1 MYETFFGL
9 HERPFDLTT
18 NPRFLFLTPRHREA
32 LSTLRYG
39 LSAPRGLTL
48 LLGDAGTG
56 KTTVL
61 RAALNEERRPE
72 NRNVLLTNPTLTRPE
87 FYEFIA
93 RGFNL
98 DESCANSKARF
109 LTEFQRDV
117 HERHSAGGLTTLII
131 DEAQSLPYELLE
143 EVRLL
148 ANIETS
154 TVKLLNL
161 VLVGQPELADRL
173 NEQSLRQLKQ
183 RITLRAQL
191 APLDLKETA
200 AYVAGRLR
208 IAGGN
213 VSEILTKN
221 AVLAIHEISTGLPRI
236 VNVLADNALMGG
248 FASQTK
254 PVDAAI
260 VREVARDFDFG
271 VGAVASAPP
280 FSLPSVTTAPPAQPG
295 APRQRRGHRQRRCDG
310 RRARRGPCRGPP
322 GRRRGGARSASCS
335 FETRGAVDECSEP
348 GPVPVRRVDARARA
362 PERGPAHMTARACL
376 SLSAAARPADAG
388 GAARPLCAAQ
398 TAPASPPGDAVAD
411 AEPRPAGTAPAPPPR
426 AHRSRPTT

>member
-1 MYETFFGL
+1 MYETFYGL

-98 DESCANSKARF
+98 DESCAQSKARF

-117 HERHSAGGLTTLII
+117 HERHQAGGLTTLII

-191 APLDLKETA
+191 TPLDLQGDGGLRRRPA
-200 AYVAGRLR
+200 AHRR
-208 IAGGN
+208 
-213 VSEILTKN
+213 
-221 AVLAIHEISTGLPRI
+221 
-236 VNVLADNALMGG
+236 
-248 FASQTK
+248 
-254 PVDAAI
+254 
-260 VREVARDFDFG
+260 
-271 VGAVASAPP
+271 
-280 FSLPSVTTAPPAQPG
+280 
-295 APRQRRGHRQRRCDG
+295 RQRQRDPHQERRPGHPRDLQRPAAHRQR
-310 RRARRGPCRGPP
+310 A
-322 GRRRGGARSASCS
+322 
-335 FETRGAVDECSEP
+335 
-348 GPVPVRRVDARARA
+348 
-362 PERGPAHMTARACL
+362 
-376 SLSAAARPADAG
+376 
-388 GAARPLCAAQ
+388 
-398 TAPASPPGDAVAD
+398 
-411 AEPRPAGTAPAPPPR
+411 
-426 AHRSRPTT
+426 RPTTR

>member
-1 MYETFFGL
+1 MYESFFGL
-9 HERPFDLTT
+9 RERPFDLTT

-39 LSAPRGLTL
+39 LSAPRGLTI

-61 RAALNEERRPE
+61 RAALSEEKRPE

-93 RGFNL
+93 RGFGL
-98 DESCANSKARF
+98 DGDCATSKARF
-109 LTEFQRDV
+109 LMEFQRDV
-117 HERHSAGGLTTLII
+117 HERHQHGGLTTLII

-200 AYVAGRLR
+200 AYIAGRLR

-236 VNVLADNALMGG
+236 VNVVADNALMGG
-248 FASQTK
+248 FASHTK

-271 VGAVASAPP
+271 HSPVAV
-280 FSLPSVTTAPPAQPG
+280 PSPALTPPG
-295 APRQRRGHRQRRCDG
+295 APAIASPAGLAPRYPAMPDRFRDAGDETSAVGVNPG
-310 RRARRGPCRGPP
+310 RPGDQAEYDEQARRKKR
-322 GRRRGGARSASCS
+322 
-335 FETRGAVDECSEP
+335 F
-348 GPVPVRRVDARARA
+348 
-362 PERGPAHMTARACL
+362 L
-376 SLSAAARPADAG
+376 FF
-388 GAARPLCAAQ
+388 
-398 TAPASPPGDAVAD
+398 
-411 AEPRPAGTAPAPPPR
+411 
-426 AHRSRPTT
+426 

>member
-1 MYETFFGL
+1 MYEAFFGL
-9 HERPFDLTT
+9 RERPFDLTT

-61 RAALNEERRPE
+61 RAALSEERRPE
-72 NRNVLLTNPTLTRPE
+72 NRHVLLTNPTLTRAE

-93 RGFNL
+93 RGFRL
-98 DESCANSKARF
+98 SEECAQSKARF
-109 LTEFQRDV
+109 LMEFQRDV
-117 HERHSAGGLTTLII
+117 QERHLAGGITTLII

-191 APLDLKETA
+191 GPLDLRETA
-200 AYVAGRLR
+200 AYIAGRLR

-213 VSEILTKN
+213 VSEIFTKD
-221 AVLAIHEISTGLPRI
+221 AVVAIYEISAGLPRI
-236 VNVLADNALMGG
+236 INVLSDNALMGG
-248 FASQTK
+248 FGSQIK
-254 PVDAAI
+254 PVDATI
-260 VREVARDFDFG
+260 VREVGRDFDFTANRPVPMG
-271 VGAVASAPP
+271 TGGGSAGHLPVAPGPSRDGEPDPFGDAGEREPEDVPRAARAVGGGEAP
-280 FSLPSVTTAPPAQPG
+280 FG
-295 APRQRRGHRQRRCDG
+295 GEAPRKRR
-310 RRARRGPCRGPP
+310 
-322 GRRRGGARSASCS
+322 
-335 FETRGAVDECSEP
+335 F
-348 GPVPVRRVDARARA
+348 
-362 PERGPAHMTARACL
+362 L
-376 SLSAAARPADAG
+376 FF
-388 GAARPLCAAQ
+388 
-398 TAPASPPGDAVAD
+398 
-411 AEPRPAGTAPAPPPR
+411 
-426 AHRSRPTT
+426 

>member
-1 MYETFFGL
+1 M
-9 HERPFDLTT
+9 
-18 NPRFLFLTPRHREA
+18 
-32 LSTLRYG
+32 
-39 LSAPRGLTL
+39 

-93 RGFNL
+93 RGFGL
-98 DESCANSKARF
+98 DESCVQSKARF

-117 HERHSAGGLTTLII
+117 HERHEAGGLTTLII

-200 AYVAGRLR
+200 AYIAGRLR

-213 VSEILTKN
+213 VSEIFTKS

-236 VNVLADNALMGG
+236 INVLSDNALMGG
-248 FASQTK
+248 FALQIK
-254 PVDAAI
+254 PVDATI
-260 VREVARDFDFG
+260 VREVGRDFDFG
-271 VGAVASAPP
+271 AGPRRRAAPAAADGRPRRRPAEADADAHRRPRSRSPRRPTRVAE
-280 FSLPSVTTAPPAQPG
+280 G
-295 APRQRRGHRQRRCDG
+295 G
-310 RRARRGPCRGPP
+310 RRA
-322 GRRRGGARSASCS
+322 GRRRR
-335 FETRGAVDECSEP
+335 AVGD
-348 GPVPVRRVDARARA
+348 
-362 PERGPAHMTARACL
+362 TARRKRFL
-376 SLSAAARPADAG
+376 FF
-388 GAARPLCAAQ
+388 
-398 TAPASPPGDAVAD
+398 
-411 AEPRPAGTAPAPPPR
+411 
-426 AHRSRPTT
+426 

>member
-1 MYETFFGL
+1 MYETFYGL

-39 LSAPRGLTL
+39 LSAPRGLTV

-72 NRNVLLTNPTLTRPE
+72 NRNVLLTNPTLTRQE

-93 RGFNL
+93 RGFGL
-98 DESCANSKARF
+98 DESCAQSKARF

-117 HERHSAGGLTTLII
+117 HERHEAGGLTTLII
-131 DEAQSLPYELLE
+131 DEAQSLPYDLLE

-183 RITLRAQL
+183 RITLRTQL
-191 APLDLKETA
+191 TPLDLRETA
-200 AYVAGRLR
+200 AYIAGRLR
-208 IAGGN
+208 IAGGV
-213 VSEILTKN
+213 VSDIFTKK
-221 AVLAIHEISTGLPRI
+221 AVVAIFEISAGLPRI
-236 VNVLADNALMGG
+236 INVLSDNALMGG
-248 FASQTK
+248 FAATK
-254 PVDAAI
+254 KAG
-260 VREVARDFDFG
+260 RCR
-271 VGAVASAPP
+271 
-280 FSLPSVTTAPPAQPG
+280 
-295 APRQRRGHRQRRCDG
+295 HR
-310 RRARRGPCRGPP
+310 P
-322 GRRRGGARSASCS
+322 
-335 FETRGAVDECSEP
+335 
-348 GPVPVRRVDARARA
+348 
-362 PERGPAHMTARACL
+362 
-376 SLSAAARPADAG
+376 
-388 GAARPLCAAQ
+388 
-398 TAPASPPGDAVAD
+398 
-411 AEPRPAGTAPAPPPR
+411 
-426 AHRSRPTT
+426 

>member
-1 MYETFFGL
+1 MYEAFFGL
-9 HERPFDLTT
+9 RERPFDLTT

-39 LSAPRGLTL
+39 LSAPRGLTI

-61 RAALNEERRPE
+61 RAALSEERRPE
-72 NRNVLLTNPTLTRPE
+72 NRHVLLTNPTLTRAE

-93 RGFNL
+93 RGFRL
-98 DESCANSKARF
+98 SEGCAQSKARF

-117 HERHSAGGLTTLII
+117 QDRHAAGGTTTLII

-154 TVKLLNL
+154 TAKLLNL

-191 APLDLKETA
+191 APLDLRETA
-200 AYVAGRLR
+200 AYVAGRFR

-213 VSEILTKN
+213 VSDAFTKD
-221 AVLAIHEISTGLPRI
+221 AVIAIYEISSGLPRI
-236 VNVLADNALMGG
+236 INVLADNALMGG
-248 FASQTK
+248 FASQEK
-254 PVDAAI
+254 PVDASV
-260 VREVARDFDFG
+260 VREVGRDFDFNG
-271 VGAVASAPP
+271 ASVGSMLGSVAGAGGLRVAPG
-280 FSLPSVTTAPPAQPG
+280 PSRPALSDEMALGDVPLSE
-295 APRQRRGHRQRRCDG
+295 APRVGHGVSGDG
-310 RRARRGPCRGPP
+310 ADG
-322 GRRRGGARSASCS
+322 SV
-335 FETRGAVDECSEP
+335 RGA
-348 GPVPVRRVDARARA
+348 A
-362 PERGPAHMTARACL
+362 PRKKRFL
-376 SLSAAARPADAG
+376 FF
-388 GAARPLCAAQ
+388 
-398 TAPASPPGDAVAD
+398 
-411 AEPRPAGTAPAPPPR
+411 
-426 AHRSRPTT
+426 

>member
-1 MYETFFGL
+1 MYEAFFGL
-9 HERPFDLTT
+9 RERPFDLTT

-61 RAALNEERRPE
+61 RAALSEERRSE
-72 NRNVLLTNPTLTRPE
+72 NRHVLVTNPTLTRTE
-87 FYEFIA
+87 FYEYLS
-93 RGFNL
+93 RGFRL
-98 DESCANSKARF
+98 HEECARSKARF
-109 LTEFQRDV
+109 LVEFQRDV
-117 HERHSAGGLTTLII
+117 QERHLAGGITTLII

-173 NEQSLRQLKQ
+173 NEASLRQLKQ

-191 APLDLKETA
+191 QALDLRETA

-213 VSEILTKN
+213 VADIFTKE
-221 AVLAIHEISTGLPRI
+221 AVLAIYELSTGLPRI
-236 VNVLADNALMGG
+236 VNVVSDNALMGG
-248 FASQTK
+248 FALQAK
-254 PVDAAI
+254 PVDAEI
-260 VREVARDFDFG
+260 VREVGRDFDFPAM
-271 VGAVASAPP
+271 AVDAAGRRLPVAPGP
-280 FSLPSVTTAPPAQPG
+280 LRPPADAAPSKELAMAAEEIDESEPHVAQAAG
-295 APRQRRGHRQRRCDG
+295 ADG
-310 RRARRGPCRGPP
+310 GRAPALT
-322 GRRRGGARSASCS
+322 GRRRR
-335 FETRGAVDECSEP
+335 F
-348 GPVPVRRVDARARA
+348 
-362 PERGPAHMTARACL
+362 L
-376 SLSAAARPADAG
+376 FF
-388 GAARPLCAAQ
+388 
-398 TAPASPPGDAVAD
+398 
-411 AEPRPAGTAPAPPPR
+411 
-426 AHRSRPTT
+426 

>member
-1 MYETFFGL
+1 MYETFYGL

-39 LSAPRGLTL
+39 LSAPRGLTVV
-48 LLGDAGTG
+48 LGDAGTG

-72 NRNVLLTNPTLTRPE
+72 NRNVLLTNPTLTRQE

-93 RGFNL
+93 RGFGL
-98 DESCANSKARF
+98 DDSCVQSKARF

-117 HERHSAGGLTTLII
+117 HERHEAGGLTTLII

-191 APLDLKETA
+191 TPLDLKETA

-213 VSEILTKN
+213 VSEILTKKRRRRH
-221 AVLAIHEISTGLPRI
+221 LR
-236 VNVLADNALMGG
+236 D
-248 FASQTK
+248 
-254 PVDAAI
+254 VDRPAAHH
-260 VREVARDFDFG
+260 
-271 VGAVASAPP
+271 
-280 FSLPSVTTAPPAQPG
+280 Q
-295 APRQRRGHRQRRCDG
+295 
-310 RRARRGPCRGPP
+310 RARRQRAH
-322 GRRRGGARSASCS
+322 GRLRAQEPSRSMPTSCATSAATSISASGCAAADRRGWRPLRPADGAARPAASA
-335 FETRGAVDECSEP
+335 A
-348 GPVPVRRVDARARA
+348 DAA
-362 PERGPAHMTARACL
+362 PA
-376 SLSAAARPADAG
+376 LSAAAPR
-388 GAARPLCAAQ
+388 
-398 TAPASPPGDAVAD
+398 PPGTSEPPDVGPPRKEAAAVLLSD
-411 AEPRPAGTAPAPPPR
+411 VGPLRKIEPPSAACGHNCPPAGAPGSKMDTC
-426 AHRSRPTT
+426 HG

>member
-1 MYETFFGL
+1 MYETFYGL
-9 HERPFDLTT
+9 QERPFDLTT

-39 LSAPRGLTL
+39 LSAPRGLTV

-93 RGFNL
+93 RGFGL
-98 DESCANSKARF
+98 DESCVQSKARF

-117 HERHSAGGLTTLII
+117 YERHEAGGLTTLII
-131 DEAQSLPYELLE
+131 DEAQSLPYDLLE

-200 AYVAGRLR
+200 AYIAGRLR
-208 IAGGN
+208 IAGGV
-213 VSEILTKN
+213 VSEIFTKN
-221 AVLAIHEISTGLPRI
+221 AVMAVYELSTGLPRI
-236 VNVLADNALMGG
+236 INVLCDNALVGG
-248 FASQTK
+248 FAAGTR
-254 PVDAAI
+254 PVDAET
-260 VREVARDFDFG
+260 VRDVGRDFDFG
-271 VGAVASAPP
+271 I
-280 FSLPSVTTAPPAQPG
+280 LP
-295 APRQRRGHRQRRCDG
+295 
-310 RRARRGPCRGPP
+310 
-322 GRRRGGARSASCS
+322 RSAGGNGEDTTES
-335 FETRGAVDECSEP
+335 TRPEAQIVRGYPSALASDSNAPVLPQGGQPVD
-348 GPVPVRRVDARARA
+348 DLAR
-362 PERGPAHMTARACL
+362 GT
-376 SLSAAARPADAG
+376 AAA
-388 GAARPLCAAQ
+388 AAPKKRKFLFF
-398 TAPASPPGDAVAD
+398 
-411 AEPRPAGTAPAPPPR
+411 
-426 AHRSRPTT
+426 

>member
-1 MYETFFGL
+1 MYETFYGL

-72 NRNVLLTNPTLTRPE
+72 NRNVLLTNPTLTRSE

-98 DESCANSKARF
+98 DESCAQSKARF

-236 VNVLADNALMGG
+236 VNVLRRQRADGRLRRRRPSRSTPPSSAR
-248 FASQTK
+248 S
-254 PVDAAI
+254 
-260 VREVARDFDFG
+260 ARDFDFG
-271 VGAVASAPP
+271 VGARGVGAAIHAAERDHGAPP
-280 FSLPSVTTAPPAQPG
+280 NG
-295 APRQRRGHRQRRCDG
+295 ARPRVSDAGHRQRRCWSIAASATVACPDAAG
-310 RRARRGPCRGPP
+310 RR
-322 GRRRGGARSASCS
+322 GATKKR
-335 FETRGAVDECSEP
+335 F
-348 GPVPVRRVDARARA
+348 
-362 PERGPAHMTARACL
+362 L
-376 SLSAAARPADAG
+376 FF
-388 GAARPLCAAQ
+388 
-398 TAPASPPGDAVAD
+398 
-411 AEPRPAGTAPAPPPR
+411 
-426 AHRSRPTT
+426 

>member
-1 MYETFFGL
+1 MYETFYGL

-39 LSAPRGLTL
+39 LSAPRGITV

-93 RGFNL
+93 RGFGL
-98 DESCANSKARF
+98 DESCVQSKARF

-117 HERHSAGGLTTLII
+117 YERHEAGGLTTLII

-191 APLDLKETA
+191 TPLDLRETA

-208 IAGGN
+208 IAGGV
-213 VSEILTKN
+213 VSDIFTKK
-221 AVLAIHEISTGLPRI
+221 AVVAIFEMSTGLPRI
-236 VNVLADNALMGG
+236 VNVIADNALMGG
-248 FASQTK
+248 FAAGAK
-254 PVDAAI
+254 PVDADV
-260 VREVARDFDFG
+260 VREVAGDFDFG
-271 VGAVASAPP
+271 LTPARASA
-280 FSLPSVTTAPPAQPG
+280 
-295 APRQRRGHRQRRCDG
+295 G
-310 RRARRGPCRGPP
+310 RLDAAGS
-322 GRRRGGARSASCS
+322 GGALRVA
-335 FETRGAVDECSEP
+335 P
-348 GPVPVRRVDARARA
+348 GPERPGNPGGPSLAESA
-362 PERGPAHMTARACL
+362 PL
-376 SLSAAARPADAG
+376 
-388 GAARPLCAAQ
+388 
-398 TAPASPPGDAVAD
+398 
-411 AEPRPAGTAPAPPPR
+411 APAPAASEPEPPGPPPKR
-426 AHRSRPTT
+426 KRLLFF

>member
-1 MYETFFGL
+1 MYESFYGL
-9 HERPFDLTT
+9 RERPFDLTT

-39 LSAPRGLTL
+39 LSSPRGITV

-72 NRNVLLTNPTLTRPE
+72 NRNVLLTNPTLTRQE

-98 DESCANSKARF
+98 DESCAQSKARF

-117 HERHSAGGLTTLII
+117 HERHQAGGLTTLII

-148 ANIETS
+148 ANIETA

-183 RITLRAQL
+183 RITLRAHL
-191 APLDLKETA
+191 TPLDLKETA

-208 IAGGN
+208 IAGGI
-213 VSEILTKN
+213 VSDIFTKQ
-221 AVLAIHEISTGLPRI
+221 AVMAIYEISNGLPRI
-236 VNVLADNALMGG
+236 INVLSDNALMGG
-248 FASQTK
+248 FASQSK
-254 PVDAAI
+254 PVDTNI
-260 VREVARDFDFG
+260 VREVGRDFDFG
-271 VGAVASAPP
+271 IAPSAPAAAP
-280 FSLPSVTTAPPAQPG
+280 LHGSHLSLGPGPSREAADGGGYAERPA
-295 APRQRRGHRQRRCDG
+295 APRALGHSQPVEAMAPQLRPTPADT
-310 RRARRGPCRGPP
+310 
-322 GRRRGGARSASCS
+322 GGSD
-335 FETRGAVDECSEP
+335 T
-348 GPVPVRRVDARARA
+348 VRRKRFRFF
-362 PERGPAHMTARACL
+362 
-376 SLSAAARPADAG
+376 
-388 GAARPLCAAQ
+388 
-398 TAPASPPGDAVAD
+398 
-411 AEPRPAGTAPAPPPR
+411 
-426 AHRSRPTT
+426 

>member
-1 MYETFFGL
+1 MYETFYGL

-39 LSAPRGLTL
+39 LSAPRGLTVV
-48 LLGDAGTG
+48 LGDAGTG

-93 RGFNL
+93 RGFGL
-98 DESCANSKARF
+98 DDSCVQSKARF

-117 HERHSAGGLTTLII
+117 HERHEAGGLTTLII

-213 VSEILTKN
+213 VSEILTKS

-236 VNVLADNALMGG
+236 INVLADNALMGG
-248 FASQTK
+248 FALQIK
-254 PVDAAI
+254 PVDATV
-260 VREVARDFDFG
+260 VRDVAHDFDFG
-271 VGAVASAPP
+271 TGTRAPAEATDVRP
-280 FSLPSVTTAPPAQPG
+280 RPAADAYVPAALRVEERPEAP
-295 APRQRRGHRQRRCDG
+295 
-310 RRARRGPCRGPP
+310 
-322 GRRRGGARSASCS
+322 
-335 FETRGAVDECSEP
+335 
-348 GPVPVRRVDARARA
+348 RARA
-362 PERGPAHMTARACL
+362 AGEAPTAVT
-376 SLSAAARPADAG
+376 S
-388 GAARPLCAAQ
+388 
-398 TAPASPPGDAVAD
+398 GD
-411 AEPRPAGTAPAPPPR
+411 
-426 AHRSRPTT
+426 TTRKKRFLFF

>member
-1 MYETFFGL
+1 MYETFYGL
-9 HERPFDLTT
+9 RERPFDLTT

-98 DESCANSKARF
+98 DESCAQSKARF

-191 APLDLKETA
+191 TPLDLKETA

-221 AVLAIHEISTGLPRI
+221 AVLAIHEISNGLPRI

-248 FASQTK
+248 FAAHIK
-254 PVDAAI
+254 PVDAAT
-260 VREVARDFDFG
+260 VREVGRDFDFG
-271 VGAVASAPP
+271 AGGVAVQPP
-280 FSLPSVTTAPPAQPG
+280 FA
-295 APRQRRGHRQRRCDG
+295 
-310 RRARRGPCRGPP
+310 
-322 GRRRGGARSASCS
+322 
-335 FETRGAVDECSEP
+335 
-348 GPVPVRRVDARARA
+348 ARA
-362 PERGPAHMTARACL
+362 
-376 SLSAAARPADAG
+376 AAARPNGVAPERAVPVSEEVGNIGVIDRGLGDGRAPSADDTAG
-388 GAARPLCAAQ
+388 ARKKRFLFF
-398 TAPASPPGDAVAD
+398 
-411 AEPRPAGTAPAPPPR
+411 
-426 AHRSRPTT
+426 

>member
-9 HERPFDLTT
+9 RERPFDLTT

-61 RAALNEERRPE
+61 RAALSEEKRPE

-93 RGFNL
+93 RGFGL
-98 DESCANSKARF
+98 DETCATSKARF
-109 LTEFQRDV
+109 LMEFQRDV
-117 HERHSAGGLTTLII
+117 HERHQVGGLTTLII

-191 APLDLKETA
+191 TPLDLKETA

-208 IAGGN
+208 IAGGV
-213 VSEILTKN
+213 VSDIFTKQ
-221 AVLAIHEISTGLPRI
+221 AVMAIYEISHGLPRI
-236 VNVLADNALMGG
+236 INVLSDNALMGG
-248 FASQTK
+248 FAAHTK
-254 PVDAAI
+254 PVDTDI
-260 VREVARDFDFG
+260 VREVGRDFDFQGPRPQAVLAGTSGTSGTSG
-271 VGAVASAPP
+271 VAGAAMRVAPGPSRPGDGGEAHGAAAASAPIP
-280 FSLPSVTTAPPAQPG
+280 SVPRLPSRPEPEPAEG
-295 APRQRRGHRQRRCDG
+295 D
-310 RRARRGPCRGPP
+310 
-322 GRRRGGARSASCS
+322 
-335 FETRGAVDECSEP
+335 
-348 GPVPVRRVDARARA
+348 
-362 PERGPAHMTARACL
+362 TARKKRFL
-376 SLSAAARPADAG
+376 FF
-388 GAARPLCAAQ
+388 
-398 TAPASPPGDAVAD
+398 
-411 AEPRPAGTAPAPPPR
+411 
-426 AHRSRPTT
+426 

>member
-9 HERPFDLTT
+9 RERPFDLTT

-61 RAALNEERRPE
+61 RAALNEERRTE
-72 NRNVLLTNPTLTRPE
+72 NRHVLLTNPTLTRSE

-93 RGFNL
+93 RGFRL
-98 DESCANSKARF
+98 SEESTRSKARF
-109 LTEFQRDV
+109 LMEFQRDV
-117 HERHSAGGLTTLII
+117 QERHLAGGITTLII

-191 APLDLKETA
+191 QPLDLRETA
-200 AYVAGRLR
+200 SYVAGRLR

-213 VSEILTKN
+213 VSEIFTKD
-221 AVLAIHEISTGLPRI
+221 AVVAIHEVSTGLPRI
-236 VNVLADNALMGG
+236 VNVVSDNSLMSG
-248 FASQTK
+248 FAAQTK

-260 VREVARDFDFG
+260 VRETSGDFDFRRPAPAANG
-271 VGAVASAPP
+271 LRHLPVAE
-280 FSLPSVTTAPPAQPG
+280 G
-295 APRQRRGHRQRRCDG
+295 
-310 RRARRGPCRGPP
+310 P
-322 GRRRGGARSASCS
+322 GR
-335 FETRGAVDECSEP
+335 P
-348 GPVPVRRVDARARA
+348 
-362 PERGPAHMTARACL
+362 
-376 SLSAAARPADAG
+376 AAAPLAADDAG
-388 GAARPLCAAQ
+388 PDADFPDVPRAVG
-398 TAPASPPGDAVAD
+398 TTDAVA
-411 AEPRPAGTAPAPPPR
+411 PVAGIANR
-426 AHRSRPTT
+426 KRRFLFF

>member
-1 MYETFFGL
+1 MYESFFGL
-9 HERPFDLTT
+9 RERPFDLTT

-39 LSAPRGLTL
+39 LSAPRGLTM

-61 RAALNEERRPE
+61 RAALSEERRPE
-72 NRNVLLTNPTLTRPE
+72 NRHVLLTNPTLTRPE

-93 RGFNL
+93 RGFRL
-98 DESCANSKARF
+98 SEDCAQSKARF
-109 LTEFQRDV
+109 LMEFQRDV
-117 HERHSAGGLTTLII
+117 QERHQAGGITTLII

-191 APLDLKETA
+191 TPLDLRETA
-200 AYVAGRLR
+200 SYIAGRLR

-213 VSEILTKN
+213 VSEIFTKD
-221 AVLAIHEISTGLPRI
+221 AVVAVHELSTGLPRI
-236 VNVLADNALMGG
+236 INVLSDNALMGG
-248 FASQTK
+248 FASQTQ
-254 PVDAAI
+254 PVDARI
-260 VREVARDFDFG
+260 VHEVAGDFDFNG
-271 VGAVASAPP
+271 
-280 FSLPSVTTAPPAQPG
+280 TRPA
-295 APRQRRGHRQRRCDG
+295 
-310 RRARRGPCRGPP
+310 
-322 GRRRGGARSASCS
+322 
-335 FETRGAVDECSEP
+335 
-348 GPVPVRRVDARARA
+348 ARARTGDGLGHLAIA
-362 PERGPAHMTARACL
+362 PGPQRPGEPAPSDSPVAMLPGDLPLTDRPHVPG
-376 SLSAAARPADAG
+376 SVDDAASHG
-388 GAARPLCAAQ
+388 
-398 TAPASPPGDAVAD
+398 APAL
-411 AEPRPAGTAPAPPPR
+411 PRKKR
-426 AHRSRPTT
+426 FLFF

>member
-1 MYETFFGL
+1 MYETFYGL

-39 LSAPRGLTL
+39 LSAPRGLTV

-93 RGFNL
+93 RGFGL
-98 DESCANSKARF
+98 DDSCVQSKARF

-117 HERHSAGGLTTLII
+117 HERHEAGGLTTLII

-213 VSEILTKN
+213 VSEILTKS
-221 AVLAIHEISTGLPRI
+221 AVMAIYEISTGLPRI
-236 VNVLADNALMGG
+236 INVLADNALMGG
-248 FASQTK
+248 FALQTK
-254 PVDAAI
+254 PVDADG
-260 VREVARDFDFG
+260 RAR
-271 VGAVASAPP
+271 
-280 FSLPSVTTAPPAQPG
+280 
-295 APRQRRGHRQRRCDG
+295 G
-310 RRARRGPCRGPP
+310 RRATSI
-322 GRRRGGARSASCS
+322 SA
-335 FETRGAVDECSEP
+335 
-348 GPVPVRRVDARARA
+348 
-362 PERGPAHMTARACL
+362 
-376 SLSAAARPADAG
+376 
-388 GAARPLCAAQ
+388 
-398 TAPASPPGDAVAD
+398 
-411 AEPRPAGTAPAPPPR
+411 
-426 AHRSRPTT
+426 

>member
-1 MYETFFGL
+1 MYETFYGL

-39 LSAPRGLTL
+39 LSAPRGLTV

-93 RGFNL
+93 RGFGL
-98 DESCANSKARF
+98 DDSCVQSKARF

-117 HERHSAGGLTTLII
+117 YERHEAGGLTTLII

-213 VSEILTKN
+213 VSEILTKS
-221 AVLAIHEISTGLPRI
+221 AVMAIHEISTGLPRI
-236 VNVLADNALMGG
+236 INVLADNALMGG
-248 FASQTK
+248 FALQIK
-254 PVDAAI
+254 PVDATV
-260 VREVARDFDFG
+260 VREVGRDFDLG
-271 VGAVASAPP
+271 VSRSAASSPPVA
-280 FSLPSVTTAPPAQPG
+280 
-295 APRQRRGHRQRRCDG
+295 DG
-310 RRARRGPCRGPP
+310 RRTTPVESDTDVYIGGRAPIVAPPDPRLPRAAGEQADAVPVGARRKR
-322 GRRRGGARSASCS
+322 
-335 FETRGAVDECSEP
+335 F
-348 GPVPVRRVDARARA
+348 
-362 PERGPAHMTARACL
+362 L
-376 SLSAAARPADAG
+376 FF
-388 GAARPLCAAQ
+388 
-398 TAPASPPGDAVAD
+398 
-411 AEPRPAGTAPAPPPR
+411 
-426 AHRSRPTT
+426 

>member
-1 MYETFFGL
+1 MYETFYGL
-9 HERPFDLTT
+9 QERPFDLTT

-39 LSAPRGLTL
+39 LSAPRGLTV

-72 NRNVLLTNPTLTRPE
+72 NRNVLLTNPTLTRQE

-93 RGFNL
+93 RGFGL
-98 DESCANSKARF
+98 DESCVQSKARF

-117 HERHSAGGLTTLII
+117 HERHEAGGLTTLII
-131 DEAQSLPYELLE
+131 DEAQSLPYDLLE

-200 AYVAGRLR
+200 AYIAGRLR
-208 IAGGN
+208 IAGGV
-213 VSEILTKN
+213 VSEIFTKN
-221 AVLAIHEISTGLPRI
+221 AVMAVYELSTGLPRI
-236 VNVLADNALMGG
+236 INVLCDNALVGG
-248 FASQTK
+248 FAAGTR
-254 PVDAAI
+254 PVDADT
-260 VREVARDFDFG
+260 VRDVGRDFDFG
-271 VGAVASAPP
+271 GSRAVVRVDHEAVVGRHLAIAPGP
-280 FSLPSVTTAPPAQPG
+280 SRPQVRDVPPPMPGDGDDDRQRGGLPSVGRAVTG
-295 APRQRRGHRQRRCDG
+295 EAPRHGADPPKKRR
-310 RRARRGPCRGPP
+310 
-322 GRRRGGARSASCS
+322 
-335 FETRGAVDECSEP
+335 F
-348 GPVPVRRVDARARA
+348 
-362 PERGPAHMTARACL
+362 L
-376 SLSAAARPADAG
+376 FF
-388 GAARPLCAAQ
+388 
-398 TAPASPPGDAVAD
+398 
-411 AEPRPAGTAPAPPPR
+411 
-426 AHRSRPTT
+426 